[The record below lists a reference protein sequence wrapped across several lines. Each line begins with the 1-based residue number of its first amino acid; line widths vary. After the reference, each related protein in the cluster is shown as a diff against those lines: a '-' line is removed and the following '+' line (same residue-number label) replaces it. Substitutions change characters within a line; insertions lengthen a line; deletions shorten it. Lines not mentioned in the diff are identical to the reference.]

1 MADTRTKEQRS
12 HIMKSVGSRDT
23 GPELTVRR
31 LLHRLGYRYRLH
43 RRDLPGRPDIV
54 FPVRRKAI
62 FIHGC
67 FWHGHDCEKG
77 KLPKS
82 RAEYWTAKI
91 KTNQGRDARAI
102 AGLEDA
108 GWQTLSV
115 WQCELKGLDTIARAL
130 REFLG
135 PPGNRPKASPSAA
148 VRRRSESAPRGADP
162 HRIRRTLGQKPTLT
176 S

>member
-12 HIMKSVGSRDT
+12 RIMKSVGARDT

-31 LLHRLGYRYRLH
+31 ILHRLGYRYRLH
-43 RRDLPGRPDIV
+43 RGDLPGRPDIV
-54 FPVRRKAI
+54 FPGRRKAI

-67 FWHGHDCEKG
+67 FWHGHDCSKG

-82 RAEYWTAKI
+82 RTEYWVAKI
-91 KTNQGRDARAI
+91 KTNQERDARVVAR
-102 AGLEDA
+102 LEHA

-115 WQCELKGLDTIARAL
+115 WQCELKQLDAIVRVL
-130 REFLG
+130 RKFLG
-135 PPGNRPKASPSAA
+135 PPSSGPQMSPHAA
-148 VRRRSESAPRGADP
+148 VRPRSVSAPKRAGP
-162 HRIRRTLGQKPTLT
+162 HRVGGKLPQKPKLA

>member
-12 HIMKSVGSRDT
+12 RIMKSVGSRDT

-43 RRDLPGRPDIV
+43 RRDLPGQPDLV
-54 FPVRRKAI
+54 FPGRRKAI

-67 FWHGHDCEKG
+67 FWHGHDCRKG

-82 RAEYWTAKI
+82 RTEYWTAKI
-91 KTNQGRDARAI
+91 KANQDRDARVVAR
-102 AGLEDA
+102 LEDA
-108 GWQTLSV
+108 CWQTLSV
-115 WQCELKGLDTIARAL
+115 WQCELKSLNAIGRVL

-135 PPGNRPKASPSAA
+135 PPSNGSQISPYAA
-148 VRRRSESAPRGADP
+148 VRRRSKKSSKR
-162 HRIRRTLGQKPTLT
+162 

>member
-54 FPVRRKAI
+54 FPVRKKAI
-62 FIHGC
+62 FVHGC
-67 FWHGHDCEKG
+67 FWHGHTCEKG
-77 KLPKS
+77 RLPKS

-91 KTNQGRDARAI
+91 KRNQDRDARAI
-102 AGLEDA
+102 FDLEDA

-115 WQCELKGLDTIARAL
+115 WQCELKDSDAIARSL

-135 PPGNRPKASPSAA
+135 PPGRIPQISLRAA
-148 VRRRSESAPRGADP
+148 VLQRIGKRS
-162 HRIRRTLGQKPTLT
+162 KT